1 MKVMYRPH
9 RSLFDESVAETK
21 FFDSLFD
28 MFKYVAIDIGC
39 ESIGDVCI
47 SFYGIE
53 DRQSN
58 FKGGNKEIDWVGKNY
73 IVCVDNAFGEDY
85 LEEYHCPQAVG
96 FCKFVEE

>member
-21 FFDSLFD
+21 FFKSLYD
-28 MFKYVAIDIGC
+28 MFKYVSKENKCFD
-39 ESIGDVCI
+39 
-47 SFYGIE
+47 IE
-53 DRQSN
+53 DVSIKYYCMEDRRSN
-58 FKGGNKEIDWVGKNY
+58 FKSENKEIDWVGKNY